1 MLPNGPAAPGAPT
14 ISNVPKGYARYV
26 LAVMFG
32 INFLNYMDRYLGAAV
47 SPLIQRDFHLSDT
60 LVGLLGTAFLLV
72 YAVCALPFGYWADR
86 GVRRTIVGTGVA
98 IWSLATVLSGL
109 VANYAQLFVT
119 RAAVGVGE
127 ASYYPAGT
135 SLMADYFPKETR
147 GRAMSYWGAGTAVG
161 IAVGFAGGGYIGQH
175 FGWRTAFFF
184 TAIPG
189 LIFALLAFTLR
200 EPLRG
205 AAESKGPQVAKA
217 FDSGRQAFFDLM
229 RIPTVRYTI
238 FSQTVL
244 FFVLAANAYWL
255 PINLNRRFGMDTSTA
270 GLLSGVVLV
279 AGGLVGTLVGGWLAD
294 RRARKSQK
302 GYLEVGIAGYLI
314 GAVFITVALTAPM
327 TLGSI
332 PVFIPAFFITV
343 VGIYLYS
350 GPFTAVSQNCV
361 PPSLRA
367 SVVTMLLFVS
377 HVVGD
382 SHSTFDVGF
391 ISDQL
396 HSLQLALLIT
406 STPLMLVA
414 ALLAALALRSVE
426 DDVTRAEE
434 SWAQRGTGV
443 QPELEPAPVP
453 AG

>member
-1 MLPNGPAAPGAPT
+1 MPP
-14 ISNVPKGYARYV
+14 VPKGYARYV
-26 LAVMFG
+26 LAIMFG
-32 INFLNYMDRYLGAAV
+32 INLLNSMDRYVAAAV
-47 SPLIQRDFHLSDT
+47 SPLIQKDFHLSDT
-60 LVGLLGTAFLLV
+60 LVGLIGTSFLLV

-86 GVRRTIVGTGVA
+86 GIRRNIVGIGVA
-98 IWSLATVLSGL
+98 IWSVATVLSGL
-109 VANYAQLFVT
+109 VGNFAQLFLT

-147 GRAMSYWGAGTAVG
+147 GRAMSYWGAGAAVG
-161 IAVGFAGGGYIGQH
+161 IAIGFAGGGYIGQH
-175 FGWRTAFFF
+175 FGWRTAFFA
-184 TAIPG
+184 TAVPG
-189 LIFALLAFTLR
+189 LIFALLAFSIR

-205 AAESKGPQVAKA
+205 AVEARGPQVKEA
-217 FDSGRQAFFDLM
+217 FDSSWRAFLDLM
-229 RIPTVRYTI
+229 RIPTVRWTI
-238 FSQTVL
+238 LAQTVL

-255 PINLNRRFGMDTSTA
+255 PINLNRRFQMDVSTA

-279 AGGLVGTLVGGWLAD
+279 LGGLIGTLLGGWLSD

-302 GYLEVGIAGYLI
+302 GYLEVGIVGYLVA
-314 GAVFITVALTAPM
+314 AVFITVALTAP
-327 TLGSI
+327 LNVGPV

-377 HVVGD
+377 HVFGD
-382 SHSTFDVGF
+382 SHATFDIGLL
-391 ISDQL
+391 SDRL
-396 HSLQLALLIT
+396 GSLQLALLLV
-406 STPLMLVA
+406 SPAGLLVA
-414 ALLAALALRSVE
+414 AILAALGLRTVE
-426 DDVTRAEE
+426 GDVVRAED

-443 QPELEPAPVP
+443 KKAIEPEPVP

>member
-1 MLPNGPAAPGAPT
+1 LCTQGEEPIVRALERAPQTVALTDGTPL
-14 ISNVPKGYARYV
+14 SQCVARARDSGDLQSFGV
-26 LAVMFG
+26 LVV
-32 INFLNYMDRYLGAAV
+32 RV
-47 SPLIQRDFHLSDT
+47 
-60 LVGLLGTAFLLV
+60 
-72 YAVCALPFGYWADR
+72 ADR
-86 GVRRTIVGTGVA
+86 
-98 IWSLATVLSGL
+98 
-109 VANYAQLFVT
+109 
-119 RAAVGVGE
+119 
-127 ASYYPAGT
+127 
-135 SLMADYFPKETR
+135 
-147 GRAMSYWGAGTAVG
+147 
-161 IAVGFAGGGYIGQH
+161 
-175 FGWRTAFFF
+175 
-184 TAIPG
+184 
-189 LIFALLAFTLR
+189 
-200 EPLRG
+200 
-205 AAESKGPQVAKA
+205 
-217 FDSGRQAFFDLM
+217 
-229 RIPTVRYTI
+229 
-238 FSQTVL
+238 
-244 FFVLAANAYWL
+244 
-255 PINLNRRFGMDTSTA
+255 
-270 GLLSGVVLV
+270 
-279 AGGLVGTLVGGWLAD
+279 LAD
-294 RRARKSQK
+294 RARRDRRAALR
-302 GYLEVGIAGYLI
+302 LGYLI

-406 STPLMLVA
+406 STPLLLVA

>member
-1 MLPNGPAAPGAPT
+1 
-14 ISNVPKGYARYV
+14 
-26 LAVMFG
+26 
-32 INFLNYMDRYLGAAV
+32 
-47 SPLIQRDFHLSDT
+47 
-60 LVGLLGTAFLLV
+60 
-72 YAVCALPFGYWADR
+72 
-86 GVRRTIVGTGVA
+86 
-98 IWSLATVLSGL
+98 SGL

-229 RIPTVRYTI
+229 RIPTVR
-238 FSQTVL
+238 
-244 FFVLAANAYWL
+244 
-255 PINLNRRFGMDTSTA
+255 
-270 GLLSGVVLV
+270 
-279 AGGLVGTLVGGWLAD
+279 
-294 RRARKSQK
+294 
-302 GYLEVGIAGYLI
+302 
-314 GAVFITVALTAPM
+314 
-327 TLGSI
+327 SI
-332 PVFIPAFFITV
+332 PLLIPALSIAV

-406 STPLMLVA
+406 STPLLLVA

-443 QPELEPAPVP
+443 QPELE
-453 AG
+453 

>member
-1 MLPNGPAAPGAPT
+1 
-14 ISNVPKGYARYV
+14 VPKGYARYV

-47 SPLIQRDFHLSDT
+47 SPLIQKEFHLTDT

-86 GVRRTIVGTGVA
+86 GVRRTIVGAGVA
-98 IWSLATVLSGL
+98 IWSVATVLSGL
-109 VANYAQLFVT
+109 TTNFAQLFAT

-175 FGWRTAFFF
+175 YGWRTAFFV
-184 TAIPG
+184 TAAPG
-189 LIFALLAFTLR
+189 LIFAFLAFTIR

-205 AAESKGPQVAKA
+205 AVEKRGPQVAKA
-217 FDSGRQAFFDLM
+217 FDSSRQAFFDLM
-229 RIPTVRYTI
+229 RIPTVRWTI
-238 FSQTVL
+238 LSQTVL

-255 PINLNRRFGMDTSTA
+255 PINLNRRFNMDVSTA

-279 AGGLVGTLVGGWLAD
+279 AGGLVGTLLGGWVAD

-302 GYLEVGIAGYLI
+302 GYLEVGIAGYLV
-314 GAVFITVALTAPM
+314 GAVFITVALVAP
-327 TLGSI
+327 LQVGPV

-343 VGIYLYS
+343 VGIYCYS

-377 HVVGD
+377 HVFGD

-391 ISDQL
+391 LSDRL
-396 HSLQLALLIT
+396 GSLQLALLLV
-406 STPLMLVA
+406 STPLLLIA
-414 ALLAALALRSVE
+414 AVLASLALRSVE
-426 DDVTRAEE
+426 DDVARAED
-434 SWAQRGTGV
+434 SWAQRGSGV
-443 QPELEPAPVP
+443 QPAIEPAPVP

>member
-1 MLPNGPAAPGAPT
+1 M
-14 ISNVPKGYARYV
+14 PKGYARYV

-32 INFLNYMDRYLGAAV
+32 INFLNYLDRYLAAAV
-47 SPLIQRDFHLSDT
+47 SPLVQKDFRLSDT

-86 GVRRTIVGTGVA
+86 GVRKTIIATGVG
-98 IWSLATVLSGL
+98 IWSVATVASGL
-109 VANYAQLFVT
+109 VGNFAQLFAT

-147 GRAMSYWGAGTAVG
+147 GRAMSYWGAGTAFG

-175 FGWRTAFFF
+175 FGWRTAFFV
-184 TAIPG
+184 TAVPG
-189 LIFALLAFTLR
+189 LLFAFLAYTLR

-205 AAESKGPQVAKA
+205 AVERRGPQVAKA
-217 FDSGRQAFFDLM
+217 VDSSWGAFVDLM
-229 RIPTVRYTI
+229 RIPTVRWTI
-238 FSQTVL
+238 LSQTVL

-255 PINLNRRFGMDTSTA
+255 PINLNRRFGMDASTA

-279 AGGLVGTLVGGWLAD
+279 LGGLTGTLLGGWLAD
-294 RRARKSQK
+294 RRARQSQK

-327 TLGSI
+327 TVGAV

-367 SVVTMLLFVS
+367 SVVTLLLFVS
-377 HVVGD
+377 HVLGD

-391 ISDQL
+391 LSDRI
-396 HSLQLALLIT
+396 HSLQLALLLV
-406 STPLMLVA
+406 STPLLLIA
-414 ALLAALALRSVE
+414 AVLAALALRTVE
-426 DDVTRAEE
+426 SDVSRAEE
-434 SWAQRGTGV
+434 SWAQRGTGL
-443 QPELEPAPVP
+443 QPALEPAPVP
-453 AG
+453 AS